1 MDLKLNDRKTD
12 LVFVNGDCPVTNG
25 LNDAVAQELTLR
37 LRTFRGEWF
46 RDITFGTPWMDR
58 VLGKKVDKSV
68 VDIVIQEQIR
78 KNPKVLQITHFES
91 DFDSQRR
98 EYSCLFK
105 VKSVEGETDLVPF
118 SLGEI
123 N

>member
-1 MDLKLNDRKTD
+1 MDLKLNERKND
-12 LVFVNGDCPVTNG
+12 LVFVNGACPMTEGV
-25 LNDAVAQELTLR
+25 NDAVAQELTLR

-46 RDITFGTPWMDR
+46 RDITFGTPWMQR

-78 KNPKVLQITHFES
+78 KNPKVVQITHFES
-91 DFDSQRR
+91 SFDSKAR
-98 EYSCLFK
+98 EYSCYFRVRSL
-105 VKSVEGETDLVPF
+105 EGETDLITF

-123 N
+123 V